1 MRVERISYS
10 GLTIV
15 SKLDSKLIG
24 NLLYIRNVE
33 KITEINNKKITSLTI
48 RKYHNMMELMVA
60 IEIFTSYFYFHRIT
74 SVDGIIFLFFQE
86 SIYQVL
92 LNENISLN
100 DIGKKII
107 FHIDFDYFYAQC
119 EEIRKPELR
128 NIPSIVCVYS
138 GREQDSGVVST
149 CNYEARKYGVKAA
162 MPIRLAKSKLKD
174 VEAIFLPTDMPYYQE
189 ISRNAMKIIQNYGE
203 LFEQVSVD
211 ECYMDFTKITNSDF
225 DDARIFAASLQKNI
239 KDQIKLTC
247 SIGVGPNKLI
257 AKIASGINKPD
268 GITVVN
274 QEDAKRFISNR
285 KIEDIP
291 GVGPKTSKKLESLGI
306 ESISDISKKSIFE
319 LRDSL
324 GYKIATFLVNA
335 SNGIDY
341 SQIKVRG
348 TSKQI
353 GKIVTLKKDI
363 ANFEQIKLTASNLC
377 KSVYEN
383 LENKRQAFRVLT
395 LILILENLQ
404 HVSFSKSLKL
414 YSASFDELHKNSL
427 SIIHEM
433 ISNNSISLDNIR
445 RMGIVVSDLKD
456 ISGQDSLLNYFE
468 N

>member
-1 MRVERISYS
+1 MS
-10 GLTIV
+10 
-15 SKLDSKLIG
+15 
-24 NLLYIRNVE
+24 
-33 KITEINNKKITSLTI
+33 
-48 RKYHNMMELMVA
+48 
-60 IEIFTSYFYFHRIT
+60 
-74 SVDGIIFLFFQE
+74 
-86 SIYQVL
+86 
-92 LNENISLN
+92 ENISLSE
-100 DIGKKII
+100 IEKRII

-128 NIPSIVCVYS
+128 NIPSVVCVYS
-138 GREQDSGVVST
+138 GREEDSGVVST

-174 VEAIFLPTDMPYYQE
+174 VHSNFLPTDMPYYHE
-189 ISRNAMKIIQNYGE
+189 ISTKAMRIIQNYGE

-225 DDARIFAASLQKNI
+225 DDAKIFAVSLQKNI

-257 AKIASGINKPD
+257 AKIASGINKPN
-268 GITVVN
+268 GITVVRL
-274 QEDAKRFISNR
+274 EDAKQFISNC
-285 KIEDIP
+285 KIDDIP
-291 GVGPKTSKKLESLGI
+291 GVGPKTSKKLETLGI
-306 ESISDISKKSIFE
+306 KSVSDISKKGIFE
-319 LRDSL
+319 LRDAL

-335 SNGIDY
+335 SNAIDY

-353 GKIVTLKKDI
+353 GKIVTLKKDTTSL
-363 ANFEQIKLTASNLC
+363 EQIKLTVDNLC
-377 KSVYEN
+377 ISVFEN

-395 LILILENLQ
+395 IILILENLQ

-414 YSASFDELHKNSL
+414 YSASLDELQKNSL
-427 SIIHEM
+427 SIINEM

-445 RMGIVVSDLKD
+445 RIGIVVSDLKD

>member
-1 MRVERISYS
+1 MS
-10 GLTIV
+10 
-15 SKLDSKLIG
+15 
-24 NLLYIRNVE
+24 
-33 KITEINNKKITSLTI
+33 
-48 RKYHNMMELMVA
+48 
-60 IEIFTSYFYFHRIT
+60 
-74 SVDGIIFLFFQE
+74 
-86 SIYQVL
+86 
-92 LNENISLN
+92 ENISLSE
-100 DIGKKII
+100 IEKRII

-128 NIPSIVCVYS
+128 NIPSVVCVYS
-138 GREQDSGVVST
+138 GREEDSGVVST

-174 VEAIFLPTDMPYYQE
+174 VHSNFLPTDMPYYHE
-189 ISRNAMKIIQNYGE
+189 ISTKAMRIIQNYGE

-225 DDARIFAASLQKNI
+225 DDAKIFAVSLQKSI

-257 AKIASGINKPD
+257 AKIASGINKPN
-268 GITVVN
+268 GITVVRL
-274 QEDAKRFISNR
+274 EEAKQFISNC
-285 KIEDIP
+285 KIDDIP
-291 GVGPKTSKKLESLGI
+291 GVGPKTSKKLETLGI
-306 ESISDISKKSIFE
+306 KSVSDISKKGIFE
-319 LRDSL
+319 LRDAL

-335 SNGIDY
+335 SNAIDY

-353 GKIVTLKKDI
+353 GKIVTLKKDTTSL
-363 ANFEQIKLTASNLC
+363 EQIKLTVENLC
-377 KSVYEN
+377 TSVFEN

-395 LILILENLQ
+395 IILILENLQ

-414 YSASFDELHKNSL
+414 YSASLDELQKNSL
-427 SIIHEM
+427 SIINEM
-433 ISNNSISLDNIR
+433 IGNNSISLDNIR
-445 RMGIVVSDLKD
+445 RIGIVVSDLKD

>member
-1 MRVERISYS
+1 MS
-10 GLTIV
+10 
-15 SKLDSKLIG
+15 
-24 NLLYIRNVE
+24 
-33 KITEINNKKITSLTI
+33 
-48 RKYHNMMELMVA
+48 
-60 IEIFTSYFYFHRIT
+60 
-74 SVDGIIFLFFQE
+74 
-86 SIYQVL
+86 
-92 LNENISLN
+92 ENISLSE
-100 DIGKKII
+100 IEKRII

-128 NIPSIVCVYS
+128 NIPSVVCVYS
-138 GREQDSGVVST
+138 GREEDSGVVST

-174 VEAIFLPTDMPYYQE
+174 VHSNFLPTDMPYYHE
-189 ISRNAMKIIQNYGE
+189 ISTKAMRIIQNYGE

-225 DDARIFAASLQKNI
+225 DDAKIFAVSLQKNI

-257 AKIASGINKPD
+257 AKIASGINKPN
-268 GITVVN
+268 GITVVRL
-274 QEDAKRFISNR
+274 EDAKQFISNC
-285 KIEDIP
+285 KIDDIP
-291 GVGPKTSKKLESLGI
+291 GIGPKTSKKLQTLGI
-306 ESISDISKKSIFE
+306 KSVSDISKKGIFE
-319 LRDSL
+319 LRDAL

-335 SNGIDY
+335 SNAIDY

-353 GKIVTLKKDI
+353 GKIVTLKKDTTSL
-363 ANFEQIKLTASNLC
+363 EQIKLTVENLC
-377 KSVYEN
+377 ISVFEN

-395 LILILENLQ
+395 IILILENLQ

-414 YSASFDELHKNSL
+414 YSASLDELQKNSL
-427 SIIHEM
+427 SIINEM
-433 ISNNSISLDNIR
+433 IGNNSISLDNIR
-445 RMGIVVSDLKD
+445 RIGIVVSDLKD

>member
-1 MRVERISYS
+1 MK
-10 GLTIV
+10 LTA
-15 SKLDSKLIG
+15 
-24 NLLYIRNVE
+24 
-33 KITEINNKKITSLTI
+33 
-48 RKYHNMMELMVA
+48 A
-60 IEIFTSYFYFHRIT
+60 IEISTSYFYFHRIT
-74 SVDGIIFLFFQE
+74 SGDGIIFLFFQE

-138 GREQDSGVVST
+138 GREEDSGVVST

-341 SQIKVRG
+341 SQITVRG

-363 ANFEQIKLTASNLC
+363 ANFEQIKLTANNLC
-377 KSVYEN
+377 KSVY
-383 LENKRQAFRVLT
+383 
-395 LILILENLQ
+395 
-404 HVSFSKSLKL
+404 
-414 YSASFDELHKNSL
+414 
-427 SIIHEM
+427 
-433 ISNNSISLDNIR
+433 
-445 RMGIVVSDLKD
+445 
-456 ISGQDSLLNYFE
+456 
-468 N
+468 

>member
-1 MRVERISYS
+1 M
-10 GLTIV
+10 
-15 SKLDSKLIG
+15 
-24 NLLYIRNVE
+24 
-33 KITEINNKKITSLTI
+33 
-48 RKYHNMMELMVA
+48 
-60 IEIFTSYFYFHRIT
+60 
-74 SVDGIIFLFFQE
+74 
-86 SIYQVL
+86 
-92 LNENISLN
+92 NENISLN

-128 NIPSIVCVYS
+128 NIPSVVCVYS
-138 GREQDSGVVST
+138 GREEDSGVVST
-149 CNYEARKYGVKAA
+149 CNYEARKYDIKAA
-162 MPIRLAKSKLKD
+162 MAIRLAKSRLKD

-189 ISRNAMKIIQNYGE
+189 ISRNAMRIIQNYGE

-239 KDQIKLTC
+239 KDQVKLTC

-257 AKIASGINKPD
+257 AKIASGINKPN
-268 GITVVN
+268 GISVVS
-274 QEDAKRFISNR
+274 QEDAKKFISNC

-306 ESISDISKKSIFE
+306 KSISDISKKSIFE

-335 SNGIDY
+335 SNGIGY

-363 ANFEQIKLTASNLC
+363 VNFEQIKLTADNLC

-383 LENKRQAFRVLT
+383 LEKKRQAFRIIT

-433 ISNNSISLDNIR
+433 INNNSISLDNIR

-468 N
+468 D

>member
-1 MRVERISYS
+1 MYQALLQPLKYVNSHFHTCYS
-10 GLTIV
+10 T
-15 SKLDSKLIG
+15 SW
-24 NLLYIRNVE
+24 
-33 KITEINNKKITSLTI
+33 NN
-48 RKYHNMMELMVA
+48 
-60 IEIFTSYFYFHRIT
+60 
-74 SVDGIIFLFFQE
+74 FLFQE
-86 SIYQVL
+86 LFNKLV

-100 DIGKKII
+100 EIGKKII

-128 NIPSIVCVYS
+128 NIPSVVCVYS
-138 GREQDSGVVST
+138 GREEDSGVVST

-174 VEAIFLPTDMPYYQE
+174 IEAIFLPTDMPYYHD
-189 ISRNAMKIIQNYGE
+189 ISRNAMRIIENYGE

-211 ECYMDFTKITNSDF
+211 ECYVDFTKITNSDF
-225 DDARIFAASLQKNI
+225 DDAKIFANSLQKNI
-239 KDQIKLTC
+239 KDQINMTC

-257 AKIASGINKPD
+257 SKIASGINKPN
-268 GITVVN
+268 GITVVSR
-274 QEDAKRFISNR
+274 EDAKNFISNC

-291 GVGPKTSKKLESLGI
+291 GVGPKTAKKLESLGI
-306 ESISDISKKSIFE
+306 DSVSDISNKSIFE
-319 LRDSL
+319 LRDAL
-324 GYKIATFLVNA
+324 GYKTATFLVNA
-335 SNGIDY
+335 SNAIDY

-363 ANFEQIKLTASNLC
+363 ADFEQINLTAASLC
-377 KSVYEN
+377 TSVYEN
-383 LENKRQAFRVLT
+383 LRNKGQAFRILT
-395 LILILENLQ
+395 IILILENLQ

-427 SIIHEM
+427 FIIKEM

-445 RMGIVVSDLKD
+445 RMGVVVSDLKD
-456 ISGQDSLLNYFE
+456 ISGQDSLVNYFE